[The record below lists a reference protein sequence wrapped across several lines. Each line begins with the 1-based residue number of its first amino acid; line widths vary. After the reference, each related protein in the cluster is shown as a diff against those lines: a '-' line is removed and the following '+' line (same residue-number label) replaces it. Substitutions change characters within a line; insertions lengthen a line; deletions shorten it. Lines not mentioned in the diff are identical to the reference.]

1 MTLHLLSSPPA
12 RWPTVLPAL
21 LACWQH
27 GDRILLVAEAYMGLP
42 QLCSAEELTGSVSIL
57 EADAQVYGQLPSIEG
72 ITIEHWSYSDW
83 AEAVVNATKVIHW

>member
-27 GDRILLVAEAYMGLP
+27 GDRLLLVAEAYMGLP
-42 QLCSAEELTGSVSIL
+42 QLCSAEKLTGSVSIL
-57 EADAQVYGQLPSIEG
+57 EADAQVYGQLPIIEG
-72 ITIEHWSYSDW
+72 IRIEHWSYSEW